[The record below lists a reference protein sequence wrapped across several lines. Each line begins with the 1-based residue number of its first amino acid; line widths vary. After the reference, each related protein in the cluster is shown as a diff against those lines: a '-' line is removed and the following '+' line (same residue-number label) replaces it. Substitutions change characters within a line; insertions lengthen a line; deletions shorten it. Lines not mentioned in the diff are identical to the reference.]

1 MENKEINIK
10 DALRPITLP
19 KQKEITRQMEKC
31 VCKIHINGKN
41 GTGFFAKIPYKNTF
55 IKVLMTNNHV
65 LDSNDI
71 LENKIITFSINN
83 NIKDIKI
90 GKDRKTYTS
99 ESLDTTI
106 IEIKEKLDDLKNVI
120 DYIEL
125 DDINLKYIKEN
136 NKDFSSQHLNN
147 LYKDESLY
155 ILNYFGGKE
164 IVVSYGFLMKID
176 ESKIYHKCS
185 TDKGSSGSPILSLE
199 NNKLIGIHYGGL
211 NNFNFNLG
219 TFITFPIMEF
229 QNIKTKNESIGKI
242 LNSMTIIYKID
253 NVNKSYNKL
262 RLFGEEFVK
271 NNKDNC
277 VIIKDEKTQELSEY
291 ITINDNMRKKG
302 YLQIKLKENKTIT
315 NMSHMFCRGI
325 EEDDRMLLWKISD
338 ISKWNTKYVTD
349 MSYLFCCCE
358 TLESLPDISSWDTS
372 NVKDMSNMISYCGK
386 LESLPDISKWDT
398 SNVTGMSHMF
408 ANDLKLKSFPDIS
421 KWNTSKVKDMEHMF
435 TRCLSLEKIPDISK
449 WDVRNVINMS
459 YMFSYCRN
467 DDIFPDISKW
477 NVSKYINLRGM
488 FYCCPLRRGMPDISK
503 WAICD
508 NSKLFYIFYE
518 LNSSC
523 SVFINENSRDTANRI
538 STKFNIGE
546 KYLDIWNIT
555 GVYNK

>member
-1 MENKEINIK
+1 MENKEIIIK
-10 DALRPITLP
+10 DALLPITLP

-41 GTGFFAKIPYKNTF
+41 ATGFFAKIPYKNSF

-71 LENKIITFSINN
+71 LENKIITFSLNN
-83 NIKDIKI
+83 NIKNIKI
-90 GKDRKTYTS
+90 DKERKTYTS
-99 ESLDTTI
+99 EPFDTTI
-106 IEIKEKLDDLKNVI
+106 IEIKEELDDLKNVI
-120 DYIEL
+120 EYLEL
-125 DDINLKYIKEN
+125 DDIKFKYIKEN
-136 NKDFSSQHLNN
+136 NKDFSNNHLNN

-155 ILNYFGGKE
+155 ILNYLGGKE
-164 IVVSYGFLMKID
+164 IVISYGFLRKIE

-199 NNKLIGIHYGGL
+199 NNRLIGIHYGGS

-219 TFITFPIMEF
+219 TLIAFPIMEF
-229 QNIKTKNESIGKI
+229 QIINTNNYSIKKT

-253 NVNKSYNKL
+253 NDNRAYNKL

-277 VIIKDEKTQELSEY
+277 SIIIDGKNQELSEH
-291 ITINDNMRKKG
+291 ININEKMRKKG
-302 YLQIKLKENKTIT
+302 YLEIKLKENKTIS

-325 EEDDRMLLWKISD
+325 EEDDRILLWQIPD
-338 ISKWNTKYVTD
+338 ISKWNTINVTD

-358 TLESLPDISSWDTS
+358 NLESLPDISSWNTS
-372 NVKDMSNMISYCGK
+372 NVKDMSNMISYCRN

-398 SNVTGMSHMF
+398 SNVTDMSHMF
-408 ANDLKLKSFPDIS
+408 ANDWKLKLFPDIS

-435 TRCLSLEKIPDISK
+435 TRCQSLEKIPDISK
-449 WDVRNVINMS
+449 WDARNVMNMS

-488 FYCCPLRRGMPDISK
+488 FYCCILSDGIPDISK
-503 WAICD
+503 WTIND
-508 NSKLFYIFYE
+508 KSQLFYIFYY
-518 LNSSC
+518 SYRI
-523 SVFINENSRDTANRI
+523 FDFFADTAEKI

-546 KYLDIWNIT
+546 KYLDIWNIK
-555 GVYNK
+555 GVYIK

>member
-1 MENKEINIK
+1 MENKEIIIK
-10 DALRPITLP
+10 DALLPITLP
-19 KQKEITRQMEKC
+19 KQKKITRQMEKC

-41 GTGFFAKIPYKNTF
+41 GTGFFAKIPYKNSF

-71 LENKIITFSINN
+71 LENKIITFSLNN
-83 NIKDIKI
+83 NIKNIKI
-90 GKDRKTYTS
+90 DKERKTYTS
-99 ESLDTTI
+99 EPFDTTI
-106 IEIKEKLDDLKNVI
+106 IEIKEELDDLKNVI
-120 DYIEL
+120 EYLEL
-125 DDINLKYIKEN
+125 DDINFKYIKEN
-136 NKDFSSQHLNN
+136 NKDFSNNHLNN

-155 ILNYFGGKE
+155 ILNYLGGKE
-164 IVVSYGFLMKID
+164 IVISYGFLRKIE

-199 NNKLIGIHYGGL
+199 NNRLIGIHYGGS

-219 TFITFPIMEF
+219 TLIAFPIMEF
-229 QNIKTKNESIGKI
+229 RIINTNNNSIKKT

-253 NVNKSYNKL
+253 NDNRAYNKL

-277 VIIKDEKTQELSEY
+277 SIIIDGKNQELSEH
-291 ITINDNMRKKG
+291 ININEKMRKKG
-302 YLQIKLKENKTIT
+302 YLEIKLKENKTIS

-325 EEDDRMLLWKISD
+325 EEDDRILLWQIPN
-338 ISKWNTKYVTD
+338 ISKWNTINVTD

-358 TLESLPDISSWDTS
+358 NLESLPDISSWNTS
-372 NVKDMSNMISYCGK
+372 NVKDMSNMISYCRN

-398 SNVTGMSHMF
+398 SNVTDMSHMF
-408 ANDLKLKSFPDIS
+408 ANDLKLKLFSDIS

-435 TRCLSLEKIPDISK
+435 TRCQSLEKIPDISK
-449 WDVRNVINMS
+449 WDVRNVMNMS

-488 FYCCPLRRGMPDISK
+488 FYCCNLSDGIPDISK
-503 WAICD
+503 WTIND
-508 NSKLFYIFYE
+508 KSQLFYIFYY
-518 LNSSC
+518 SYYI
-523 SVFINENSRDTANRI
+523 FDYFADTAEKI

-546 KYLDIWNIT
+546 KYLDIWNIK

>member
-1 MENKEINIK
+1 MENKEIIIK
-10 DALRPITLP
+10 DALLPITLP

-41 GTGFFAKIPYKNTF
+41 ATGFFAKIPYKNSF

-71 LENKIITFSINN
+71 LENKIITFSLNN
-83 NIKDIKI
+83 NIKNIKI
-90 GKDRKTYTS
+90 DKERKTYTS
-99 ESLDTTI
+99 EPFDTTI
-106 IEIKEKLDDLKNVI
+106 IEIKEELDDLKNVI
-120 DYIEL
+120 EYLEL
-125 DDINLKYIKEN
+125 DDIKFKYIKEN
-136 NKDFSSQHLNN
+136 NKDFSNNHLNN

-155 ILNYFGGKE
+155 ILNYLGGKE
-164 IVVSYGFLMKID
+164 IVISYGFLRKIE

-199 NNKLIGIHYGGL
+199 NNRLIGIHYGGS

-219 TFITFPIMEF
+219 TLIAFPIMEF
-229 QNIKTKNESIGKI
+229 QIINTNNNSIKKT

-253 NVNKSYNKL
+253 NDNRAYNKL

-277 VIIKDEKTQELSEY
+277 SIIIDGKNQELSEH
-291 ITINDNMRKKG
+291 ININEKMRKKG
-302 YLQIKLKENKTIT
+302 YLEIKLKENKTIS

-325 EEDDRMLLWKISD
+325 EEDDRILLWQIPD
-338 ISKWNTKYVTD
+338 ISKWNTINVTD

-358 TLESLPDISSWDTS
+358 NLESLPDISSWNTS
-372 NVKDMSNMISYCGK
+372 NVKDMSNMISYCRN

-398 SNVTGMSHMF
+398 SNVTDMSHMF
-408 ANDLKLKSFPDIS
+408 ANDWKLKLFPDIS

-435 TRCLSLEKIPDISK
+435 TRCQSLEKIPDISK
-449 WDVRNVINMS
+449 WDARNVMNMS

-488 FYCCPLRRGMPDISK
+488 FYCCILSDGIPDISK
-503 WAICD
+503 WTIND
-508 NSKLFYIFYE
+508 KSQLFYIFYY
-518 LNSSC
+518 SYYI
-523 SVFINENSRDTANRI
+523 FDYFADTAEKI

-546 KYLDIWNIT
+546 KYLDIWNIK
-555 GVYNK
+555 GVYIK

>member
-1 MENKEINIK
+1 MENKEIIIK
-10 DALRPITLP
+10 DALLPITLP

-41 GTGFFAKIPYKNTF
+41 GTGFFAKIPYKNSF

-71 LENKIITFSINN
+71 SENKIITFSLNN
-83 NIKDIKI
+83 NIKNIKI
-90 GKDRKTYTS
+90 DKERKTYTS
-99 ESLDTTI
+99 EPFDTTI
-106 IEIKEKLDDLKNVI
+106 IEIKEELDDLKNVI
-120 DYIEL
+120 EYLEL
-125 DDINLKYIKEN
+125 DDINFKYIKEN
-136 NKDFSSQHLNN
+136 NKDFSNNHLNN

-155 ILNYFGGKE
+155 ILNYLGGKE
-164 IVVSYGFLMKID
+164 IVISYGFLRKIE

-199 NNKLIGIHYGGL
+199 NNRLIGIHYGGS

-219 TFITFPIMEF
+219 TLIAFPIMEF
-229 QNIKTKNESIGKI
+229 QIINTNNYSIKKT

-253 NVNKSYNKL
+253 NDNRAYNKL

-277 VIIKDEKTQELSEY
+277 SIIIDGKNQGLSEH
-291 ITINDNMRKKG
+291 ININEKMRKKG
-302 YLQIKLKENKTIT
+302 YLEIKLKENKTIY

-325 EEDDRMLLWKISD
+325 EEDDRILLWQIPD
-338 ISKWNTKYVTD
+338 ISKWNTINVTD

-358 TLESLPDISSWDTS
+358 NLESLPDISSWNTS
-372 NVKDMSNMISYCGK
+372 NVKDMSNMISYCRN

-398 SNVTGMSHMF
+398 SNVTDMSHMF
-408 ANDLKLKSFPDIS
+408 ANDLKLKLFPDIS

-435 TRCLSLEKIPDISK
+435 TRCQSLEKIPDISK
-449 WDVRNVINMS
+449 WDVRNVMNMS

-467 DDIFPDISKW
+467 SDIFPDISKW

-488 FYCCPLRRGMPDISK
+488 FYCCNLSDGIPDISK
-503 WAICD
+503 WTIND
-508 NSKLFYIFYE
+508 KSQLFYIFYY
-518 LNSSC
+518 SYYI
-523 SVFINENSRDTANRI
+523 FTYFADTAEKI

-546 KYLDIWNIT
+546 KYLDVWNIK